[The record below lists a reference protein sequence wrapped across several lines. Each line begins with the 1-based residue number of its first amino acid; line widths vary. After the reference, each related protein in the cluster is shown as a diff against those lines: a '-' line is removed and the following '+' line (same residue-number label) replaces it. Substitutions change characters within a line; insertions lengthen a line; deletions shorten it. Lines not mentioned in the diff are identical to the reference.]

1 MRYSWILAAAAAT
14 VVLSGCGSISDLTS
28 TAATTA
34 QTCPHPDGMILV
46 IGAHRDVPAPQL
58 DPLLECELTAVI
70 GTGGPVRILIP
81 DSPPQLITPQLE
93 PVNGG
98 TLAQQASPRVQHDVQ
113 LTDQAVSNARPD
125 APGVD
130 DLNALAVA
138 ADEADTLGGT
148 GIEIVLIDSGLDD
161 RGALNFTVPGLLAA
175 TPAEVVSQ
183 LRATGNLPE
192 LHRLTVVLVGLG
204 YTAPPQAPLSAKWR
218 ASLTAIWRAVVSA
231 AGARVR
237 IIPQPGLSASV
248 VTDEPVRLVPVPS
261 AGYIHPAAGQTIV
274 FSGISAVRFQPNS
287 TAFVDQVA
295 AIEALAPIAHW
306 LAADPARHAE
316 LEGTTADVGPMSGQV
331 ELSLLRADR
340 VKAALISL
348 GAQPTQITTTG
359 VGSDF
364 PQFAPDRDADGALL
378 AGPATLNR
386 SVRITLS

>member
-1 MRYSWILAAAAAT
+1 MLA
-14 VVLSGCGSISDLTS
+14 GCGSLSDLTS
-28 TAATTA
+28 TAVTEA
-34 QTCPHPDGMILV
+34 QTCPHPGGMILI
-46 IGAHRDVPAPQL
+46 IGAHRDTPAPQL
-58 DPLLECELTAVI
+58 NSLLDCQLAAVI
-70 GTGGPVRILIP
+70 RTGGPVRIMIA

-98 TLAQQASPRVQHDVQ
+98 TLAQQASPRVRHDVQ
-113 LTDQAVSNARPD
+113 LTHQAIANARPD

-138 ADEADTLGGT
+138 ADEARNLGGT

-175 TPAEVVSQ
+175 TPAEVAGQ

-204 YTAPPQAPLSAKWR
+204 YTAPPQTPLSTSWR
-218 ASLTAIWRAVVSA
+218 ASLTAIWRTIVTA
-231 AGARVR
+231 AGATVR

-261 AGYIHPAAGQTIV
+261 AGSVRPAASQTIV
-274 FSGISAVRFQPNS
+274 FSGVSAVRFQPDS

-295 AIEALAPIAHW
+295 ASAALAPTAHW
-306 LAADPARHAE
+306 LGADPTRHAR

-331 ELSLLRADR
+331 KLSLLRADH
-340 VKAALISL
+340 VKAVLISL

-364 PQFAPDRDADGALL
+364 PQFVPDRDADGTLL